1 MCSAAYD
8 SAAKPDPTPLKK
20 EPMAIANALGVFK
33 HRPYLH
39 YWIMR
44 QLVSASRQMML
55 VSIGWQVYDLA
66 RETRSVEESA
76 LLLGIV
82 GLAQFLPV
90 FFLSL
95 LGGQVADQYDR
106 KTILVLVNLVRT
118 VCTIMLTATPFMQ
131 TDMALWVIFS
141 TAGVLGI
148 TNAFSP
154 AASTALYP
162 NLVPRAELRQAIAI
176 NSIGFQGASILGPAI
191 GGFLYIFGPLT
202 VYATCSVMS
211 VMACI
216 AIATA
221 RTPKQ
226 QPASSGRN
234 LAMIYEGLRY
244 IKNNKVLLGAITV
257 DLIVVLFGGATALL
271 PIFAR
276 DILMV
281 GAEGLGVLR
290 AAPALGAAVVA
301 FWLASKPLTR
311 HSGPWLLWSIAVYGA
326 ATIAF
331 GLSPL
336 FWLSVAMLAITGAAD
351 MISMYVRQSIVQL
364 TTPDDMRGRVA
375 SVGFIFVSASNEL
388 GEFESGVAARFLGPV
403 GAVVLGGVVGVF
415 TAAIWPKIFSEMSR
429 VDEIGDDEA
438 A

>member
-1 MCSAAYD
+1 
-8 SAAKPDPTPLKK
+8 
-20 EPMAIANALGVFK
+20 
-33 HRPYLH
+33 
-39 YWIMR
+39 MR
-44 QLVSASRQMML
+44 QLVSSSRQMML

-66 RETRSVEESA
+66 RETRSVPEAA

-82 GLAQFLPV
+82 GLAQFIPV
-90 FFLSL
+90 FCLSL

-106 KTILVLVNLVRT
+106 KTILVLVNIARIA
-118 VCTIMLTATPFMQ
+118 CTGVLMLTPFLP
-131 TDMALWVIFS
+131 TDTALIVIFS
-141 TAGVLGI
+141 TAAVLGI

-154 AASTALYP
+154 AASNALYP
-162 NLVPRAELRQAIAI
+162 NLVPRSQLRQAIAI
-176 NSIGFQGASILGPAI
+176 NSIGYQGAAILGPAI
-191 GGFLYIFGPLT
+191 GGFLYIFGPFT
-202 VYATCSVMS
+202 VYATCAVMS
-211 VMACI
+211 VLACI
-216 AIATA
+216 AIITA
-221 RTPKQ
+221 KTPKQ
-226 QPASSGRN
+226 QPASAGRN
-234 LAMIYEGLRY
+234 LAMIFEGLRY

-290 AAPALGAAVVA
+290 AAPALGAAGVA

-311 HSGPWLLWSIAVYGA
+311 HSGKWLLWSVAVYGA

-331 GLSPL
+331 GLSGL

-351 MISMYVRQSIVQL
+351 MISVYVRQSIVQL

-375 SVGFIFVSASNEL
+375 SVGFIFISASNEL

-403 GAVVLGGVVGVF
+403 GAVVLGGVLGLV
-415 TAAIWPKIFSEMSR
+415 TAAAWPKVFPALSK
-429 VDEIGDDEA
+429 VDEVSPGE
-438 A
+438 